1 MCLLFSKLSKY
12 YHHPSSQWTV
22 FEPFITVKRPG
33 MFQLQ
38 AHSQF
43 HTEISFLY
51 LFFSPLETPAL
62 RSTPNSSHWFKSQD
76 LEMLCQVRL
85 D

>member
-51 LFFSPLETPAL
+51 LFFPPLRLQHSVQHLIVPTGL
-62 RSTPNSSHWFKSQD
+62 RVKIWK
-76 LEMLCQVRL
+76 CCAR
-85 D
+85 